1 MDLKNL
7 YNDFL
12 ANGYVNFY
20 IDGIGGPMQD
30 DVHRLG
36 FDGSIWEVYYIE
48 RGKKSQPI
56 FSTTDKNAAIKYYT
70 DFVSKI
76 EHWHLIAFTR
86 SSEIFNDFKCELEKL
101 NIQTIQND
109 IPHYKVKNDRVY
121 RLFVVN
127 KDIFIA
133 KAHIEDIPY
142 FDSDLKYHGR

>member
-1 MDLKNL
+1 M
-7 YNDFL
+7 
-12 ANGYVNFY
+12 
-20 IDGIGGPMQD
+20 
-30 DVHRLG
+30 
-36 FDGSIWEVYYIE
+36 
-48 RGKKSQPI
+48 
-56 FSTTDKNAAIKYYT
+56 KYYA

-86 SSEIFNDFKCELEKL
+86 SREIFNEFKGKLEKL

-133 KAHIEDIPY
+133 KAHIEAIPY